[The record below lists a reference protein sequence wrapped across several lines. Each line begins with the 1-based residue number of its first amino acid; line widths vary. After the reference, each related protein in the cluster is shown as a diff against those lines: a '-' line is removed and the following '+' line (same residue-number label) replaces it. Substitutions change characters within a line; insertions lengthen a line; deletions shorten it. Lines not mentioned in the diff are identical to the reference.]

1 MTGRVVNLRTARK
14 QAARA
19 EARARGTERAAQTG
33 RSKPERALAEA
44 REAKARTD
52 WAAHLRD
59 DDGE

>member
-19 EARARGTERAAQTG
+19 GARAKGAERAAQTG
-33 RSKPERALAEA
+33 RPKSEKALTEA
-44 REAKARTD
+44 REAKARAD
-52 WAAHLRD
+52 WAAHRR

>member
-19 EARARGTERAAQTG
+19 EARTRATERAAQTG
-33 RSKPERALAEA
+33 RPKAERALAEA
-44 REAKARTD
+44 RETKARAD
-52 WAAHLRD
+52 WAAHRRD